1 MSKRSGMS
9 GREFVREKGGGQW
22 EGGREGGREEDREGE
37 REAGGGIHARLCVL
51 PTRPFLSIADCF

>member
-1 MSKRSGMS
+1 MS

-51 PTRPFLSIADCF
+51 PTRPFLSLADCF